1 MDAEEW
7 REEREKQRA
16 GREEMRAVHE
26 VEVKPIAEV
35 VARALRLKQYAKLS
49 PLDGAAKCYG
59 RMVLSGLSGAGVSDE
74 ELGAAKERMV
84 RWMRYLREYDADMR
98 AIDANEALDEPGRRL
113 LMATMAASREQVRED
128 IFG

>member
-1 MDAEEW
+1 
-7 REEREKQRA
+7 
-16 GREEMRAVHE
+16 
-26 VEVKPIAEV
+26 
-35 VARALRLKQYAKLS
+35 
-49 PLDGAAKCYG
+49 
-59 RMVLSGLSGAGVSDE
+59 MVLSGLSGAGVSDE